1 MFSLFVT
8 QFCNFIVSFQSDG
21 KISGISSPTSG
32 FSRLP
37 PIVTSENDRQFLKG
51 LNEYIEFELEKVN
64 SNDDEQRYIIY
75 KTAFNRVSPPC
86 ISDNALMKTF
96 IISPYPN
103 DS

>member
-1 MFSLFVT
+1 MKINSVFP
-8 QFCNFIVSFQSDG
+8 FCDSILQLIVSFQSDG

-51 LNEYIEFELEKVN
+51 LNEYIELELEKVN

-86 ISDNALMKTF
+86 ISDN
-96 IISPYPN
+96 S
-103 DS
+103 